1 MKDNTMDEAWDR
13 YFIEACKD
21 NGHDPWDCADSMLRI
36 AMLRVEHLRASQL
49 VSAQLAAA
57 AGFFAQRTKADHTV
71 KNNTPLH

>member
-21 NGHDPWDCADSMLRI
+21 NGHDPWDCADSM
-36 AMLRVEHLRASQL
+36 VEHLRASQL